1 MSLIKIES
9 EISGKVF
16 RIEKKVDEKVSK
28 DESILIL
35 ESMKMEIEVVAPQ
48 EALIKE
54 ILVTENEMVEEGQKL
69 VILELK
75 E

>member
-48 EALIKE
+48 EAVIKE

>member
-48 EALIKE
+48 EAIIKE